1 MRRRLESERGF
12 ALPVV
17 MPILVVVGLLAAA
30 MLAMTSASLSRSAED
45 RRATRALA
53 AADAG
58 ADVAVWRMNKT
69 LASAELTGLLGLPL
83 HVVGNLGCVNL
94 DARGLLGVSTLSAA
108 GWCPPTPWEDLGSD
122 GAVDASYS
130 YTVSTGINVIGVAD
144 LVERKIVATGRAG
157 GEQRR
162 VMVTVRGDLNPDN
175 LLSLFRRYRYVECT
189 ARPTGPEPDS
199 GCPE

>member
-1 MRRRLESERGF
+1 MSH
-12 ALPVV
+12 
-17 MPILVVVGLLAAA
+17 
-30 MLAMTSASLSRSAED
+30 S
-45 RRATRALA
+45 
-53 AADAG
+53 
-58 ADVAVWRMNKT
+58 
-69 LASAELTGLLGLPL
+69 
-83 HVVGNLGCVNL
+83 
-94 DARGLLGVSTLSAA
+94 
-108 GWCPPTPWEDLGSD
+108 PPTPWEDLGSD